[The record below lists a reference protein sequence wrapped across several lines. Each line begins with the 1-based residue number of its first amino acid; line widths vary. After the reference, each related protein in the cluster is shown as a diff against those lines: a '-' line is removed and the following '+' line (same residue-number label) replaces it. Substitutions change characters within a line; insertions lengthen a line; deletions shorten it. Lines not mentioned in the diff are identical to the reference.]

1 MFDIKKGSVMSL
13 IYFGTGL
20 TVWFAMCN
28 WGALQETTTCGVSS
42 PPHWRKNAHFRSI
55 NETKMHSVLPFC
67 LFICFVEL
75 FIVLDLANVFTLSS
89 VHIYRCQ
96 LLINVCIY
104 IGVPP
109 LPFPPGIWSGLYNVS
124 PLQCSLHPVLDKY
137 SLYTLTHR
145 NLPYL

>member
-1 MFDIKKGSVMSL
+1 MSL

-55 NETKMHSVLPFC
+55 NQTKMHSVLPFC

-75 FIVLDLANVFTLSS
+75 FIVLDLVNVFTLSS
-89 VHIYRCQ
+89 VHIYKCQ

-109 LPFPPGIWSGLYNVS
+109 LPSWNVPMFTSPSPGQILFVHTYTQEPAISLKPWSYTS
-124 PLQCSLHPVLDKY
+124 Y
-137 SLYTLTHR
+137 STALILR
-145 NLPYL
+145 AGWF